1 MTVVWTARAVR
12 QLVALRSPIAR
23 RSEENASLVA
33 VRIIE
38 AVELLRN
45 QPERGRPGRI
55 PGTRELVVPH
65 TPYLVPYRVRKGRIE
80 LIAILD
86 GRQKWPSHL

>member
-33 VRIIE
+33 VRII
-38 AVELLRN
+38 
-45 QPERGRPGRI
+45 
-55 PGTRELVVPH
+55 
-65 TPYLVPYRVRKGRIE
+65 
-80 LIAILD
+80 
-86 GRQKWPSHL
+86 